1 MTKRDKQKDRER
13 QREGQGDTRGHKG
26 DRWGHA
32 KKTERDKGRDRQ
44 KK

>member
-1 MTKRDKQKDRER
+1 MKHHIGLRNERDL
-13 QREGQGDTRGHKG
+13 EGQSDTRGHKG
-26 DRWGHA
+26 DRWGQA